1 MHFMQLLDSYYIMWV
16 AFCLSQITM
25 DDNDGGCH
33 CTYRLY
39 LLYNVLSAITTDHS
53 YSFSVIAPEVAD
65 PVTLHRHTH
74 TFNAVVLM
82 GQEVVVLLIS
92 RVITYHSVH
101 KRMETHT
108 YIYTTVAAH

>member
-1 MHFMQLLDSYYIMWV
+1 MRGWLGLCTQKKALMLLSTSEKAHVLNRDFYMYFMQLLDSYYIMWV

-39 LLYNVLSAITTDHS
+39 LLYNMLSAITTDHS

-65 PVTLHRHTH
+65 PVTLYKHTDTHTH
-74 TFNAVVLM
+74 
-82 GQEVVVLLIS
+82 I
-92 RVITYHSVH
+92 
-101 KRMETHT
+101 
-108 YIYTTVAAH
+108 